1 MRSISGHN
9 MPRDQLCGLLCS
21 KFVGF
26 CLFATSY
33 SWWQLNNGLDKS
45 GVSVAFCLMVAF
57 LRPYNT
63 VHVVDYLVLSTPRT
77 RQLSI
82 SFDCRKLVFARFY
95 KGFLETI
102 RIPGLV
108 ATGSWEP
115 FLWLHFRLRKSK
127 DLQGFSM
134 VPRADPTRRQVSL
147 KTPTGHRWHPTL
159 QNHLFSQRL

>member
-1 MRSISGHN
+1 

-21 KFVGF
+21 KFVDF

-63 VHVVDYLVLSTPRT
+63 FHVVDYLVLSSPRT
-77 RQLSI
+77 HQFPI
-82 SFDCRKLVFARFY
+82 PFACRKLVFARFY

-115 FLWLHFRLRKSK
+115 FLWLRSRLGKSK
-127 DLQGFSM
+127 DLQGFPM
-134 VPRADPTRRQVSL
+134 VPRADATRGQVSL
-147 KTPTGHRWHPTL
+147 KTPTGHRL
-159 QNHLFSQRL
+159 QPPLQKHTFSQRF